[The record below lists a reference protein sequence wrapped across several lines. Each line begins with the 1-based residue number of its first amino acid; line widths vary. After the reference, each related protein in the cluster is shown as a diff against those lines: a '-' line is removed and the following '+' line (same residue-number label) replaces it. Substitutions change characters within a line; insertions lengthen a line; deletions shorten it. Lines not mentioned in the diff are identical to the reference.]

1 MSVPV
6 SGSMNLLGI
15 SKSRRL
21 GGRCW
26 EMIKSLNPEDSLSP
40 HALNILLTREEGIPL
55 EQKSQWRKRVS
66 LSFSCAAY
74 FIARLSSNVV
84 SDHLLMW
91 VAAAVRN
98 GSMVSM
104 RCPRVMISMINLATK
119 WTNSAG

>member
-6 SGSMNLLGI
+6 SGSTNLFGI

-26 EMIKSLNPEDSLSP
+26 EMIKSLNPEDLLSP
-40 HALNILLTREEGIPL
+40 HALNILCRREEGIPL

-84 SDHLLMW
+84 SDRSWMR
-91 VAAAVRN
+91 VVAAVRK
-98 GSMVSM
+98 GLMVLM
-104 RCPRVMISMINLATK
+104 
-119 WTNSAG
+119 G